1 MPLTDIIIRNA
12 KEKEKQYK
20 LLDEKG
26 LHLLIHP
33 NGGKYWRLRYR
44 FANKENMLALGIYP
58 EISLKEAR
66 DKRDEVRKLIREGIN
81 PSENRKQVKRQRLIT
96 TESSFE
102 VIARE
107 WHASQKSGWTEKHT
121 INVLKRLEADIFPL
135 IGFRSIKEI
144 KPIELL
150 AAIKNI
156 EKRGAL
162 DIAKRALQTCGQIF
176 RFAVIHGKTEYDI
189 SAGLKGGLSKP
200 EKQKHFAS
208 LSEKDLPE
216 FLKQL
221 ENYDGDLQTKLAL
234 KLLIITFVRTTE
246 LRAAQWK
253 EFYIDKKEWHIP
265 AERMKMREPHIVPLS
280 KQALAILE
288 ELKLLNGH
296 REHLFPN
303 RNKPLTFISEN
314 TMLYAIYRMGYHSR
328 TTTHGFRATASTIL
342 NEHNFNSDVIELQL
356 SHAQRN
362 KVRASY
368 NFATKLTDRHHMMQW
383 WADYLEKLRN
393 N

>member
-1 MPLTDIIIRNA
+1 MPLTDIIIRNT

-33 NGGKYWRLRYR
+33 NGSKYWRLRYR
-44 FANKENMLALGIYP
+44 FANKENMLALGVYP

-81 PSENRKQVKRQRLIT
+81 PSEHRKQIKLQQIT
-96 TESSFE
+96 TTQSSFE
-102 VIARE
+102 VISRE
-107 WHASQKSGWTEKHT
+107 WHVSQKSGWTEKHA

-135 IGFRSIKEI
+135 IGLRPIKEI

-156 EKRGAL
+156 EKRGAI
-162 DIAKRALQTCGQIF
+162 DVAKRALQTCGQIF
-176 RFAVIHGKTEYDI
+176 RYAVIHGKTEYDI
-189 SAGLKGGLSKP
+189 TTGLRDGLSKP

-216 FLKQL
+216 FLRKL

-246 LRAAQWK
+246 LRGAKWE
-253 EFYIDKKEWHIP
+253 EFDLGKKEWHIP

-280 KQALAILE
+280 KQALTILE
-288 ELKLLNGH
+288 ELKSINGH

-328 TTTHGFRATASTIL
+328 TTAHGFRATASTIL

-368 NFATKLTDRHHMMQW
+368 NFATKLPDRHKMMQW
-383 WADYLEKLRN
+383 WPDYLEKLRN
-393 N
+393 K